1 MKLILASASPRRR
14 ELLGEI
20 TQFSVEPSFFEE
32 KADTALSARQTAEY
46 FAEGKAQ
53 EVFSR
58 FPECYVL
65 GADTVVAFEEK
76 ILGKPKDKEDAK
88 KTLRFLSGKMHS
100 VYTGVCLVGKGFCKT
115 VSAETRVT
123 FHELSEELIE
133 KYVES
138 GLPLDK
144 AGSYGIQDGYPLVKK
159 YEGSYTNVV
168 GLPKEEVCA
177 LIEEAGKT
185 DDKTCD

>member
-20 TQFSVEPSFFEE
+20 AEFSLQPSLFEE
-32 KADTALSARQTAEY
+32 KAEGLSARDTAEY
-46 FAEGKAQ
+46 FAEGKAK

-58 FPECYVL
+58 FPDCFVL
-65 GADTVVAFEEK
+65 GADTVVAFEGK
-76 ILGKPKDKEDAK
+76 ILGKPKDKEEAR
-88 KTLRFLSGKMHS
+88 KTLRLLSGRTHS
-100 VYTGVCLVGKGFCKT
+100 VYTGVCLIGKGFCK
-115 VSAETRVT
+115 VLSVETLVT
-123 FHELSEELIE
+123 FHELGEEMIE

-144 AGSYGIQDGYPLVKK
+144 AGSYGIQDGYPLVKS

-168 GLPKEEVCA
+168 GLPQEEVRA
-177 LIEEAGKT
+177 LIEEAIKNQ
-185 DDKTCD
+185 